1 MRNDGEKTAKKHR
14 GILQMLRTLMAY
26 SENQLAWV
34 HPHFFLFQHHFF
46 FRFWDQKFGQKCTNT
61 QFIVGDHY
69 WISWTTEKWHHHSCF
84 LEISSW
90 TKQHGRN
97 LWATIFLLVFYVA
110 AGEIL
115 PRSRSRYCQCVSVFH
130 MVWTPTF
137 VARFREKDRFT
148 TWSCCNSRGFL
159 IWMVLKMVPRVF
171 GASEFWPQQNQCKKN
186 CPKKVV
192 LDLGTVWCFLGFFAE
207 KHFIFLGGRLDRKC
221 ERQDC

>member
-34 HPHFFLFQHHFF
+34 HPDFFLFQHHFF
-46 FRFWDQKFGQKCTNT
+46 SILRSKFGQKCTNT
-61 QFIVGDHY
+61 KFIVGDHY
-69 WISWTTEKWHHHSCF
+69 WTKKMTSSQLF
-84 LEISSW
+84 L
-90 TKQHGRN
+90 GR
-97 LWATIFLLVFYVA
+97 ATIVLLVFYVA

-148 TWSCCNSRGFL
+148 TWSCCNSTGFL

-186 CPKKVV
+186 NCPKKELFWISEPCGV
-192 LDLGTVWCFLGFFAE
+192 FLFFFAE
-207 KHFIFLGGRLDRKC
+207 KHYICFLGGLDRKC